1 MQHLLLVKKGLGTKL
16 IEKDKRYIYTLAFF
30 YSMLIIFVVSIP
42 AYFYISVQMKSYKQ
56 IQMQDLQH
64 YAYGVEKSIYDFSRT
79 NKHIFNFPRSLFYTS
94 CLYGSRT
101 KLLFATDE
109 ILCKS
114 ITANRSQDG
123 LLSKEVLLSPNRLHA
138 DRLIIAKRFSYKNI
152 YTKAFIAAL
161 FLGAIIFFM
170 TLFFIK
176 ISLHPLEKA
185 NRYLNVFFNDAM
197 HELKTPLG
205 VMQLNLEFLRDKGD
219 NKILKR
225 LYNSMQSII
234 LIYEDI
240 EYHIKYTHVEYKA
253 ENLNFSHFLQNRI
266 NVFLDL
272 AGIKNISIVENI
284 EDGLFLN
291 INRIEI
297 QRIIDNT
304 ISNAIKYSP
313 KDTQIEIRL
322 YRQNSHTIFSVKDQ
336 GVGIKDTRK
345 IFERYAREDVIQ
357 GGFGIGLSIVKHI
370 CDKNGIEISV
380 DTKLSQG
387 SLFSY
392 KFL

>member
-1 MQHLLLVKKGLGTKL
+1 MQHLLSIKKVLDTKL

-30 YSMLIIFVVSIP
+30 YSILIIFVVSIP
-42 AYFYISVQMKSYKQ
+42 AYFYVSVEKESYKQ
-56 IQMQDLQH
+56 AQMQDLQH
-64 YAYGVEKSIYDFSRT
+64 YAYGVEKSIYDFSHT

-94 CLYGSRT
+94 CLYGNNT

-109 ILCKS
+109 ALCKS
-114 ITANRSQDG
+114 ITVNKSKDG
-123 LLSKEVLLSPNRLHA
+123 LLSKEVHLSTNRLQA
-138 DRLIIAKRFSYKNI
+138 DRLIIAKSFSYKNI
-152 YTKAFIAAL
+152 YTKALIAAL

-176 ISLHPLEKA
+176 ISLRPLEKA

-219 NKILKR
+219 SKVLRR

-272 AGIKNISIVENI
+272 AGIKNISIEENI
-284 EDGLFLN
+284 EDGLFLD

-313 KDTQIEIRL
+313 KNTQIKIRL
-322 YRQNSHTIFSVKDQ
+322 YKENNHTVFSVKDQ
-336 GVGIKDTRK
+336 GVGIKDTQK

-370 CDKNGIEISV
+370 CNKNSIAISV

-392 KFL
+392 KFS

>member
-1 MQHLLLVKKGLGTKL
+1 MQHLLSIKKVLGIRL

-42 AYFYISVQMKSYKQ
+42 AYFYVSVEKESYKQ
-56 IQMQDLQH
+56 AQMQDLQH

-79 NKHIFNFPRSLFYTS
+79 NKHIFDFPRSLFYTS
-94 CLYGSRT
+94 CLYGNNT

-109 ILCKS
+109 ALCKS
-114 ITANRSQDG
+114 ITANKNQDG
-123 LLSKEVLLSPNRLHA
+123 LLSKVVLLSTNRLQA
-138 DRLIIAKRFSYKNI
+138 DKLIIIKRFSYNSI

-176 ISLHPLEKA
+176 ISLRPFEKA

-219 NKILKR
+219 SKVLQRI
-225 LYNSMQSII
+225 YNSMQSII

-272 AGIKNISIVENI
+272 AGIKNISIAEDI
-284 EDGLFLN
+284 EDGLFLD

-304 ISNAIKYSP
+304 ISNAIKYSS
-313 KDTQIEIRL
+313 KERQIEIRL
-322 YRQNSHTIFSVKDQ
+322 YKENSHIVFSVKDQ
-336 GVGIKDTRK
+336 GIGIKDTQK

-370 CDKNGIEISV
+370 CDKNGIKISV
-380 DTKLSQG
+380 ETQLEKG

>member
-1 MQHLLLVKKGLGTKL
+1 MQHLLSIKKVLGTKL

-30 YSMLIIFVVSIP
+30 YSMLIISVVSVP
-42 AYFYISVQMKSYKQ
+42 AYFYISVEKKSYKQ
-56 IQMQDLQH
+56 AQMQDLQH

-79 NKHIFNFPRSLFYTS
+79 NKHIFNFPRSLFYNS
-94 CLYGSRT
+94 CLYGT
-101 KLLFATDE
+101 NAQLLFATDE
-109 ILCKS
+109 TVCKK
-114 ITANRSQDG
+114 IEINDAKENII
-123 LLSKEVLLSPNRLHA
+123 SKKVLLSPNRLQA
-138 DRLIIAKRFSYKNI
+138 QKLIIAKNFSYKNI

-161 FLGAIIFFM
+161 FLGAIVFFM

-176 ISLHPLEKA
+176 ISLRPLEKA
-185 NRYLNVFFNDAM
+185 NRYLTVFFNDAM

-205 VMQLNLEFLRDKGD
+205 VMQLNLEFLRGKGD
-219 NKILKR
+219 SKVLRR

-240 EYHIKYTHVEYKA
+240 EYHIKHTHVEYKA
-253 ENLNFSHFLQNRI
+253 EHLNFSHFLQNRI

-272 AGIKNISIVENI
+272 AGIKNISIEENI

-291 INRIEI
+291 INRIEV

-313 KDTQIEIRL
+313 KNTKIVIKL
-322 YRQNSHTIFSVKDQ
+322 YKKNRHTVFSVKDQ
-336 GVGIKDTRK
+336 GVGIKDTQK

-392 KFL
+392 KFS

>member
-1 MQHLLLVKKGLGTKL
+1 MQHLLSIKKVLGIRL

-42 AYFYISVQMKSYKQ
+42 AYFYVSVEKESYKQ
-56 IQMQDLQH
+56 AQMQDLQH

-79 NKHIFNFPRSLFYTS
+79 NKHIFDFPRSLFYTS
-94 CLYGSRT
+94 CLYGNNT

-109 ILCKS
+109 ALCKS
-114 ITANRSQDG
+114 ITANKNQDG
-123 LLSKEVLLSPNRLHA
+123 LLSKVVLLSTNRLQA
-138 DRLIIAKRFSYKNI
+138 DKLIIIKRFSYNSI

-176 ISLHPLEKA
+176 ISLRPFEKA

-205 VMQLNLEFLRDKGD
+205 VMQLNLGFLRDKGD
-219 NKILKR
+219 SKVLQRI
-225 LYNSMQSII
+225 YNSMQSII

-272 AGIKNISIVENI
+272 AGIKNISIAEDI
-284 EDGLFLN
+284 EDGLFLD

-304 ISNAIKYSP
+304 ISNAIKYSS
-313 KDTQIEIRL
+313 KERQIEIRL
-322 YRQNSHTIFSVKDQ
+322 YKENSHIVFSVKDQ
-336 GVGIKDTRK
+336 GIGIKDTQK

-370 CDKNGIEISV
+370 CDKNGIKISV
-380 DTKLSQG
+380 ETQLEKG

>member
-42 AYFYISVQMKSYKQ
+42 AYFYISVEKKSYKQ
-56 IQMQDLQH
+56 AQMQDLQH

-94 CLYGSRT
+94 CLYGSST

-109 ILCKS
+109 TLCKS
-114 ITANRSQDG
+114 ITIDRSQDG
-123 LLSKEVLLSPNRLHA
+123 LLSKEILLSPNRLQA
-138 DRLIIAKRFSYKNI
+138 DRIIIAKRFSYKNI

-176 ISLHPLEKA
+176 ISLRPLEKA

-219 NKILKR
+219 SKVLRR

-272 AGIKNISIVENI
+272 AGIKNISIEENI

-313 KDTQIEIRL
+313 KDTQIKIRL
-322 YRQNSHTIFSVKDQ
+322 YKENNHTIFSVQDQ
-336 GVGIKDTRK
+336 GVGIKDTQK

-370 CDKNGIEISV
+370 CDKNGIKISV
-380 DTKLSQG
+380 DTQLAQG

-392 KFL
+392 TFS

>member
-1 MQHLLLVKKGLGTKL
+1 MLNSLSVKKGLGTKL
-16 IEKDKRYIYTLAFF
+16 IKKDKRYIYTLAFF

-42 AYFYISVQMKSYKQ
+42 AFFYISVEKKSYKQ
-56 IQMQDLQH
+56 TQMQNLEH

-79 NKHIFNFPRSLFYTS
+79 NKHIFHFPRSLFYTS
-94 CLYGSRT
+94 CLYGKNR
-101 KLLFATDE
+101 KILFATDE
-109 ILCKS
+109 SMCENIA
-114 ITANRSQDG
+114 ANKMQENI
-123 LLSKEVLLSPNRLHA
+123 LSKNVLLSTNRLQA
-138 DRLIIAKRFSYKNI
+138 KELTIAKSFSYKNI

-170 TLFFIK
+170 TLFFVK
-176 ISLHPLEKA
+176 ISLRPLEKA
-185 NRYLNVFFNDAM
+185 NRYLTVFFNDAM

-205 VMQLNLEFLRDKGD
+205 VMQLNLEFLRSKEES
-219 NKILKR
+219 KVLRR
-225 LYNSMQSII
+225 LYNSMQSMI

-240 EYHIKYTHVEYKA
+240 EYHIKHTHVEYKA
-253 ENLNFSHFLQNRI
+253 EHLNFSHFLQNRI
-266 NVFLDL
+266 EVFSDL
-272 AGIKNISIVENI
+272 ARIKDIDI
-284 EDGLFLN
+284 EKEIIDNLSLN
-291 INRIEI
+291 INRIEL

-313 KDTQIEIRL
+313 KKTKIIIRL
-322 YRQNSHTIFSVKDQ
+322 YKEADHIIFSVQDQ
-336 GVGIKDTRK
+336 GVGIRDTKK

-380 DTKLSQG
+380 KTQLSQG

-392 KFL
+392 RFL